1 VNRQT
6 RRTSAERGTVAWP
19 PLSRQSARDAA
30 LWAWRSRRLFSIVL
44 LAVAVLL
51 GAHYRFHK
59 LERWDMDADE
69 AITWAV
75 VVEPNVCEVVGK
87 FWQIEYG
94 GKLPV
99 YDFVLRQWMRIF
111 GAGLFAMRAMSAALG
126 TVVMVL
132 LFFAVREICGSLG
145 DEPVA
150 ALGEMAGAFGA
161 LIYAVNVTLVIADRR
176 AREFPLLVA
185 AELLQIIFFMRAQRR
200 GVFDDYL
207 GLVIFTAIMLPINYS
222 ASFLLLAEALWLGC
236 LLAAKWAGS
245 ARARRLA
252 VFGPGFGVVA
262 GVALLAPFA
271 SDAYVSSRDAVAGGA
286 VDFMK
291 LQPISWP
298 FTVLCQVFHDPALF
312 WVVVASIALGVWRQ
326 WGLARLAPGFLAVW
340 TVGPLLAALA
350 VSYLIR
356 PIEIP
361 RYVIVAF
368 VGLFAFA
375 GFGAACVRST
385 AVRILLAI
393 TIVALSAPTLHR
405 SLRASRNGDWRK
417 ATALAVKYISPG
429 KQIAVFLPYSQQ
441 VVKFY
446 LPPERRT
453 AAVAMDTNATETRC
467 GTAPVLIFQDETRA
481 PPAQIAAVKACYP
494 RVVAKLNLIEVRGR

>member
-1 VNRQT
+1 MNQQAR
-6 RRTSAERGTVAWP
+6 SAAPERITAAWP
-19 PLSRQSARDAA
+19 PLSRQSAWDAA
-30 LWAWRSRRLFSIVL
+30 LWAWHSKRLFSIVL
-44 LAVAVLL
+44 LVVAVLL

-69 AITWAV
+69 GITWAAV
-75 VVEPNVCEVVGK
+75 VAPNVCEVVGR

-99 YDFVLRQWMRIF
+99 YDFVLHQWMGIF
-111 GAGLFAMRAMSAALG
+111 GDSLFAMRAMSAALG
-126 TVVMVL
+126 TIVIVL

-145 DEPVA
+145 DESVA
-150 ALGEMAGAFGA
+150 ALGEMAGAFAA

-176 AREFPLLVA
+176 ARELPLLVA
-185 AELLQIIFFMRAQRR
+185 VELLQIIFFMRAQRR

-207 GLVIFTAIMLPINYS
+207 GLAIFTAIMLPINYS
-222 ASFLLLAEALWLGC
+222 AGFLLLAEALWLGC

-245 ARARRLA
+245 ARARQLA
-252 VFGPGFGVVA
+252 VFRPGLGVLA
-262 GVALLAPFA
+262 GMALLAPFVPG
-271 SDAYVSSRDAVAGGA
+271 AYTTSRDAVAGGA

-298 FTVLCQVFHDPALF
+298 FTVLRRVVHDPALF
-312 WVVVASIALGVWRQ
+312 WVLVALIAFGVWRQ
-326 WGLARLAPGFLAVW
+326 SRSARLVPGFLAVW
-340 TVGPLLAALA
+340 TAGPLLAAFA
-350 VSYLIR
+350 VTYLIR
-356 PIEIP
+356 PIEAS

-368 VGLFAFA
+368 VGMFAFA

-405 SLRASRNGDWRK
+405 SLRVSRSGDWRK
-417 ATALAVKYISPG
+417 ATALALKYISPG
-429 KQIAVFLPYSQQ
+429 EQIAVFLPYSQQ

-446 LPPERRT
+446 LPAERRT
-453 AAVAMDTNATETRC
+453 AAVAMDTNATETKC
-467 GTAPVLIFQDETRA
+467 GSAPVLIFQDQTQVS
-481 PPAQIAAVKACYP
+481 PAQFAAVEACYP
-494 RVVAKLNLIEVRGR
+494 RVIAKLNLLEVRAR